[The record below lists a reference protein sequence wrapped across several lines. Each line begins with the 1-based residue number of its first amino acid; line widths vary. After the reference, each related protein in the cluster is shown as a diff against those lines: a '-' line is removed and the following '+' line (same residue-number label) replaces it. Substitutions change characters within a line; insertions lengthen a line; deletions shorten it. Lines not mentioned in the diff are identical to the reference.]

1 MTHSTERQAPGAAH
15 AFGWGLLNTFLSKLG
30 TLGIGIAL
38 ARLLGPESFGTY
50 AVALVALTAVLS
62 FNELGVSLAVV
73 RWPSEPARIV
83 PTVNTISVLGSTI
96 FCSGAVAAAPFFAAA
111 MGDPEATDVVRVLIL
126 SVFISGVVA
135 SPAALLQRDFR
146 EKKRLVI
153 DQVNVWLG
161 AILSLIL
168 ALAGMG
174 AMALAVGRV
183 AGSLISG
190 IMFLAASPLP
200 YRFGLDRTHLLPL
213 LRFGLPLAGTSIIFF
228 AVAYA
233 DQLTAGAVLGATGL
247 AFYVLAFNLANFPIS
262 MMSQPLRRVAPAAFS
277 ALQHDR
283 PAMDSALIST
293 TGLLAAATLPTVM
306 VVAAVSEPL
315 VGLVYGPAWLPAA
328 AALSWLVVAASTKL
342 YTDLAY
348 DFLVVLGRSG
358 TLFMIQTCSLVI
370 LVPVL
375 AGGALLFG
383 LPGLAGAQALVSGCV
398 LLPLYLRQ
406 LSQAGV
412 VLRGTAAALWPPV
425 AASLGAGGLAY
436 GLSRSVSEPAI
447 VLGLAG
453 ATAAGVSVGL
463 LYLRRGQLKSLS
475 LVRRQGSAPVQEWSA

>member
-1 MTHSTERQAPGAAH
+1 
-15 AFGWGLLNTFLSKLG
+15 
-30 TLGIGIAL
+30 
-38 ARLLGPESFGTY
+38 
-50 AVALVALTAVLS
+50 
-62 FNELGVSLAVV
+62 
-73 RWPSEPARIV
+73 
-83 PTVNTISVLGSTI
+83 
-96 FCSGAVAAAPFFAAA
+96 
-111 MGDPEATDVVRVLIL
+111 
-126 SVFISGVVA
+126 
-135 SPAALLQRDFR
+135 
-146 EKKRLVI
+146 
-153 DQVNVWLG
+153 
-161 AILSLIL
+161 
-168 ALAGMG
+168 
-174 AMALAVGRV
+174 
-183 AGSLISG
+183 
-190 IMFLAASPLP
+190 
-200 YRFGLDRTHLLPL
+200 
-213 LRFGLPLAGTSIIFF
+213 
-228 AVAYA
+228 
-233 DQLTAGAVLGATGL
+233 
-247 AFYVLAFNLANFPIS
+247 
-262 MMSQPLRRVAPAAFS
+262 
-277 ALQHDR
+277 
-283 PAMDSALIST
+283 
-293 TGLLAAATLPTVM
+293 M

-315 VGLVYGPAWLPAA
+315 VGLIYGPAWLPAA